1 MSFSESPVPNPQ
13 STIQYL
19 DTHCHIH
26 DSEFADKSDI
36 SADEIIVR
44 AREAGVDRLICVGT
58 SLKSSLEALEFTSS
72 RDNCYFSIALH
83 PHEAENYSEAELM
96 TQMDKLEKIASSKPD
111 KLVAIGECGLD
122 YYYHSDKS
130 VHEKQ
135 EKLFRRHLEIAQ
147 KANLPVIFHIR
158 DAFDDF
164 FRILDDYEGIRGVV
178 HSFSATSKE
187 LEGVLSRG
195 LYVGLNGIMTFT
207 SDQKQLDAAK
217 LVPLERLLLETDAPF
232 LTPKPFRG
240 TMCEPKHVSVTA
252 EFLSKL
258 RGESLDDISK
268 TTSDNA
274 KKLFKL

>member
-1 MSFSESPVPNPQ
+1 MFV
-13 STIQYL
+13 

-26 DSEFADKSDI
+26 DSEFANKSDI

-44 AREAGVDRLICVGT
+44 ARDAGVEQLVCVGT
-58 SLKSSLEALEFTSS
+58 SLKSSIEALEFTSS

-122 YYYHSDKS
+122 YFYHSDS
-130 VHEKQ
+130 DVLRTQ

-147 KANLPVIFHIR
+147 KANLPLIFHIR

-178 HSFSATSKE
+178 HSFSADKTP
-187 LEGVLSRG
+187 LEGILSRG
-195 LYVGLNGIMTFT
+195 LYVGLNGIITFT
-207 SDQKQLDAAK
+207 SDLKQLEAAK
-217 LVPLERLLLETDAPF
+217 LVPADKLVLETDAPF

-252 EFLSKL
+252 EFLSNL
-258 RGESLDDISK
+258 RGESLEFIAQ
-268 TTSDNA
+268 TTSNNA
-274 KKLFKL
+274 KTLFNL